1 MGSGPRMGR
10 TGSALSCD
18 GLPAGQD
25 QRGSCS
31 VQSSDHITAQV
42 SLPEH
47 RSPKQGLGTC
57 ASTSW
62 PEPRGAGEGLAWMGA
77 GGGYR
82 KTVHPRTGA
91 KRHPRVCWSVCP
103 EGNTNTGASPSRPCI
118 QMSGV
123 DSGLPQS
130 AGLGCRVWEPQA
142 GWGRVHTA
150 WGKAP
155 WRRGGSVGSP
165 KVGGIGVEG
174 DVCSRG
180 EPRAMVKQA
189 RSPSGDLE
197 APPRGQRA
205 ERAGEAGPEQP
216 CCSAPPLPHAGLL

>member
-1 MGSGPRMGR
+1 MGCLRAR
-10 TGSALSCD
+10 TSEGAALFR
-18 GLPAGQD
+18 A
-25 QRGSCS
+25 
-31 VQSSDHITAQV
+31 VTT
-42 SLPEH
+42 SLPRCPCQNTEA
-47 RSPKQGLGTC
+47 RSRAWAPALQQAGLNPGAQGRG
-57 ASTSW
+57 W
-62 PEPRGAGEGLAWMGA
+62 PGWGQE
-77 GGGYR
+77 GGYR

-165 KVGGIGVEG
+165 KVGGIGVDRAG
-174 DVCSRG
+174 VVGLCSVAR
-180 EPRAMVKQA
+180 EAPR
-189 RSPSGDLE
+189 RSPLAPCHLAQATPRCPGPLVHVKSGVHWWGLFP
-197 APPRGQRA
+197 APQ
-205 ERAGEAGPEQP
+205 
-216 CCSAPPLPHAGLL
+216 LNV

>member
-1 MGSGPRMGR
+1 MGCLRAR
-10 TGSALSCD
+10 TSEGAALFR
-18 GLPAGQD
+18 A
-25 QRGSCS
+25 
-31 VQSSDHITAQV
+31 VTT
-42 SLPEH
+42 SLPRCPCQNTEA
-47 RSPKQGLGTC
+47 RSRAWAPALQQAGLNPGAQGRG
-57 ASTSW
+57 W
-62 PEPRGAGEGLAWMGA
+62 PGWGQE
-77 GGGYR
+77 GGYR

-91 KRHPRVCWSVCP
+91 KRHPRMCWSVCP